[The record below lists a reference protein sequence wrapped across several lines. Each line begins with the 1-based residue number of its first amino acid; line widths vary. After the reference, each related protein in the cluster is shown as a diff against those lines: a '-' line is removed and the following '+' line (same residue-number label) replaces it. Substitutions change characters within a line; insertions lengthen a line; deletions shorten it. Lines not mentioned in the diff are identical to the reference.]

1 MEQFLRVSRF
11 RVSTNFFS
19 IRIGIKKK
27 KKKKDICSG
36 DSESHTSSS
45 MSSDTEDS
53 VRLVVSIESRA
64 NERNIRTHRRT
75 LFGSRSWQKERQ
87 KEACTCFV
95 PLIHVEAVTIQFHDD
110 NQRCKSRLQYR
121 NPRRPRTRY
130 RGVVLDSFLRI
141 RSAFGTGVR
150 THKHPPAFTYQFE
163 YRQPREFK
171 WIRSCITSWFISIIK
186 VSRATGFQRRL
197 IINFFPPRN
206 YFLSSEGRRRMNK
219 VDTNSGDSSSEKRKE
234 KGKFL

>member
-1 MEQFLRVSRF
+1 
-11 RVSTNFFS
+11 
-19 IRIGIKKK
+19 
-27 KKKKDICSG
+27 
-36 DSESHTSSS
+36 

-53 VRLVVSIESRA
+53 VRFHRIASEH
-64 NERNIRTHRRT
+64 THT
-75 LFGSRSWQKERQ
+75 LFGSRSWQKER

-95 PLIHVEAVTIQFHDD
+95 RLIHVEAVTIQFHDD

-150 THKHPPAFTYQFE
+150 THKHPPPAFTYQFE

-171 WIRSCITSWFISIIK
+171 WIRSCCITSWFIGIIK

-197 IINFFPPRN
+197 IINFFPAELFSFEWRPA
-206 YFLSSEGRRRMNK
+206 
-219 VDTNSGDSSSEKRKE
+219 
-234 KGKFL
+234 